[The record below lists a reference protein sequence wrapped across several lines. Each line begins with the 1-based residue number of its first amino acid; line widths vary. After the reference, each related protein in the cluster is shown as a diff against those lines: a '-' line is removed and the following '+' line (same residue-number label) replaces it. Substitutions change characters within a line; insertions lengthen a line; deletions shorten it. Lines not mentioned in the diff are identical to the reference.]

1 MPQRTRAIRSD
12 GARSRAAILEMATQ
26 LSSITGLDGLSI
38 GALADAVGMSKGGLY
53 AHFDSK
59 EDLQLSVI
67 RAARE
72 IFIREV
78 AQPALRNADPLDR
91 LRALAHGFLRYVEQ
105 RVFPGGCFFVSA
117 GAEFGSRSGPVHD
130 EIAAA
135 QAEWAGL
142 LRTVAEQSIT
152 AGRLPPSADA
162 DQLAFQLTATLAGA
176 NLAYVLHD
184 DPALLERARRA
195 VDALMQQAAGH
206 TVKQQ
211 NRD

>member
-12 GARSRAAILEMATQ
+12 GARSRAAILEAATQ
-26 LSSITGLDGLSI
+26 LSSISGLEGLSI

-67 RAARE
+67 RTARE
-72 IFIREV
+72 IFIREI
-78 AQPALRNADPLDR
+78 ATPAMQNGDPLDQ

-117 GAEFGSRSGPVHD
+117 AAEFGSRRGPVHD

-135 QAEWAGL
+135 QMEWADL
-142 LRTVAEQSIT
+142 LRTVAEQAIS

-162 DQLAFQLTATLAGA
+162 DQLAFQLAVMLAGA

-184 DPALLERARRA
+184 DPALLDRARGA
-195 VDALMQQAAGH
+195 VDALLSGTAG
-206 TVKQQ
+206 
-211 NRD
+211 